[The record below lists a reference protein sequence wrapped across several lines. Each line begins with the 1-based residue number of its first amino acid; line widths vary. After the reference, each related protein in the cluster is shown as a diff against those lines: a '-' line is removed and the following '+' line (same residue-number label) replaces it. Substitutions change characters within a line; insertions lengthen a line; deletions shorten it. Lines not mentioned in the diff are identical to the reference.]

1 MKLWNKI
8 KDQAV
13 NIHHALKGK
22 DNFWRWGRGQDT
34 LKEKGVVE
42 QTIQAEQST
51 ALMDWADDG
60 GLLPRHHPDSRD
72 KLK

>member
-34 LKEKGVVE
+34 L
-42 QTIQAEQST
+42 
-51 ALMDWADDG
+51 
-60 GLLPRHHPDSRD
+60 
-72 KLK
+72 